1 MGRPILQLVILMYD
15 KMFERKLKR
24 IEKRGERQKAK
35 QELVD
40 KYAEYYPSKRRK
52 ISNIMLFV
60 VVTAIVGYVAANFI
74 LQYKTGMSMDST
86 ITTAWFSFFTV
97 EIVALTGIK
106 VSKVIKKPLDDDE
119 YTSDFKNEESE
130 DDNMG

>member
-1 MGRPILQLVILMYD
+1 
-15 KMFERKLKR
+15 
-24 IEKRGERQKAK
+24 
-35 QELVD
+35 
-40 KYAEYYPSKRRK
+40 
-52 ISNIMLFV
+52 MLFV

-74 LQYKTGMSMDST
+74 LQYQTGMSMDST

-106 VSKVIKKPLDDDE
+106 VSKVIKKPLGDDE
-119 YTSDFKNEESE
+119 YTSDFENEESE

>member
-1 MGRPILQLVILMYD
+1 MRD
-15 KMFERKLKR
+15 KMFEKKLKR

-35 QELVD
+35 QELVN
-40 KYAEYYPSKRRK
+40 KYAKYYPSKRRK
-52 ISNIMLFV
+52 VSNIMLIV

-119 YTSDFKNEESE
+119 HIRDFENEELE
-130 DDNMG
+130 DVEEEQ

>member
-1 MGRPILQLVILMYD
+1 MSD
-15 KMFERKLKR
+15 KRFQKKLKR

-35 QELVD
+35 SELEA
-40 KYAEYYPSKRRK
+40 KYAKYYPSKRRK
-52 ISNIMLFV
+52 VSNIMLAV
-60 VVTAIVGYVAANFI
+60 VVIAIVGYVAANFI

-119 YTSDFKNEESE
+119 YISNFEDEELE
-130 DDNMG
+130 DKEEEQ

>member
-1 MGRPILQLVILMYD
+1 MYD

-40 KYAEYYPSKRRK
+40 KYAKYYPSKRRK
-52 ISNIMLFV
+52 VSNIMLIV

-119 YTSDFKNEESE
+119 YTRFFEN
-130 DDNMG
+130 

>member
-1 MGRPILQLVILMYD
+1 MWG

-35 QELVD
+35 QELID
-40 KYAEYYPSKRRK
+40 KYAKYYPSKHRK
-52 ISNIMLFV
+52 VSNIMLVV
-60 VVTAIVGYVAANFI
+60 VVTAIVVYVAANYI

-119 YTSDFKNEESE
+119 YTMDFENEELE
-130 DDNMG
+130 DEEDNME

>member
-1 MGRPILQLVILMYD
+1 MSD

-35 QELVD
+35 QEIID
-40 KYAEYYPSKRRK
+40 KYARYYPSKRRK
-52 ISNIMLFV
+52 VSNIMLFV

-74 LQYKTGMSMDST
+74 LQYQTGMSMDST

-106 VSKVIKKPLDDDE
+106 VSKVIKPPLNDNE
-119 YTSDFKNEESE
+119 HISDFNDEESE
-130 DDNMG
+130 EDNMD

>member
-1 MGRPILQLVILMYD
+1 MLVWD
-15 KMFERKLKR
+15 KLFQKRLKR

-35 QELVD
+35 QKLID

-52 ISNIMLFV
+52 VSNIMLV
-60 VVTAIVGYVAANFI
+60 VVVIAIVGYVAANFI

-106 VSKVIKKPLDDDE
+106 VSKVIKKPLDNDE
-119 YTSDFKNEESE
+119 YTSDFMDEESE
-130 DDNMG
+130 EDNMD

>member
-1 MGRPILQLVILMYD
+1 MSD
-15 KMFERKLKR
+15 KRFQKKLKR

-35 QELVD
+35 SELEA
-40 KYAEYYPSKRRK
+40 KYAKYYPSKRRK
-52 ISNIMLFV
+52 VSNIMLVV

-119 YTSDFKNEESE
+119 YISNFEDEELE
-130 DDNMG
+130 DKEEEQ

>member
-1 MGRPILQLVILMYD
+1 MYD

-24 IEKRGERQKAK
+24 IEKRGERQRAK
-35 QELVD
+35 QEIID

>member
-1 MGRPILQLVILMYD
+1 MYD

-35 QELVD
+35 QELID
-40 KYAEYYPSKRRK
+40 KYARYYPSKRRK
-52 ISNIMLFV
+52 VSNIMLFV

-74 LQYKTGMSMDST
+74 LQYQTGMSMDST

-119 YTSDFKNEESE
+119 YTSDFENEESE
-130 DDNMG
+130 DDNMD

>member
-1 MGRPILQLVILMYD
+1 
-15 KMFERKLKR
+15 
-24 IEKRGERQKAK
+24 
-35 QELVD
+35 
-40 KYAEYYPSKRRK
+40 
-52 ISNIMLFV
+52 MLV
-60 VVTAIVGYVAANFI
+60 VVIVAIVGYVAANFV

-119 YTSDFKNEESE
+119 YTRDFEDEESE
-130 DDNMG
+130 EDNMD

>member
-1 MGRPILQLVILMYD
+1 MYD

-40 KYAEYYPSKRRK
+40 KYAKYYPSKRRK
-52 ISNIMLFV
+52 VSNIMLVV

-119 YTSDFKNEESE
+119 YTSDFENEESE
-130 DDNMG
+130 DKEEE

>member
-1 MGRPILQLVILMYD
+1 MSD

-35 QELVD
+35 QEIID

-52 ISNIMLFV
+52 VSNIMLFV

-119 YTSDFKNEESE
+119 YTSNFKDEESE
-130 DDNMG
+130 EDNMS